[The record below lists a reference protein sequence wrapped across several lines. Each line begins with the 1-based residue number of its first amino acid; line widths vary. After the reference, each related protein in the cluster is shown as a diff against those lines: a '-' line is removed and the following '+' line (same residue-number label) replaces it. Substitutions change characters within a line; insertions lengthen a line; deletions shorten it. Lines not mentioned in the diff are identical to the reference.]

1 MAEAHPLG
9 TAQYLRASTRLGNF
23 IFRDQMTGRSGI
35 YRSLK
40 IQISIRNIN
49 YLNVKKRLT
58 KFFLWVLF
66 GHLDWISV
74 NIFTPLARQCQN
86 HMYMKAY
93 LAAMNATLLVARIPG
108 YQRKRQS
115 AGIFFVSFIWP
126 FGLNLGQYF
135 SPLSPDGVK
144 ITCRCRL
151 TLLPCMLPY

>member
-49 YLNVKKRLT
+49 YLNVKKKLT
-58 KFFLWVLF
+58 K
-66 GHLDWISV
+66 
-74 NIFTPLARQCQN
+74 N
-86 HMYMKAY
+86 
-93 LAAMNATLLVARIPG
+93 
-108 YQRKRQS
+108 
-115 AGIFFVSFIWP
+115 FFVSFIWP

-135 SPLSPDGVK
+135 HPSRETVSKSHVYEG
-144 ITCRCRL
+144 
-151 TLLPCMLPY
+151 LPCCHECYLTCSRDTRIPKKKAVCPPPLKSSENSSAPPLVDK